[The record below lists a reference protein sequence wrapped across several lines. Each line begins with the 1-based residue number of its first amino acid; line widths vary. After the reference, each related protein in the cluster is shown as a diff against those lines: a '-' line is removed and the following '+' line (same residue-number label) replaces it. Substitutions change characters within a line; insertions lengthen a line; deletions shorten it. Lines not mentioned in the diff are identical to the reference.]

1 MKNKGANNEEGGDN
15 NDLRLMYMMR
25 DISNEPK

>member
-25 DISNEPK
+25 EISNEPK